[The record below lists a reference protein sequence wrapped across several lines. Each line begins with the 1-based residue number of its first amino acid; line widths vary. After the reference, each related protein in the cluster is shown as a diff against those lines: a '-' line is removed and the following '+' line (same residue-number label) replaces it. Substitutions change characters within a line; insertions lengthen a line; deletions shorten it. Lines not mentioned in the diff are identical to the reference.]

1 MKTWNARL
9 AGIALACA
17 ALVLSGSLGAAPQEA
32 ATGTPIVLGMS
43 AAFTGPSRGLGI
55 ELYRGSMAYLDDVN
69 AHGGVDGRPVV
80 IKAYDDGYN
89 PAPAIYNTIRLIE
102 QDHALVLFDY
112 VGTPT
117 VTRVLPLLKKYSD
130 KSILMFSPFTG
141 AEPQRE
147 PPYDSL
153 VFNLRASY
161 RDETYGLVD
170 RFVSI
175 GRKRIAVFYQADAYG
190 RSGWD
195 GVRRALAAHN
205 LTLAGE
211 ATYSRGT
218 PYTAHMT
225 EQVQILRQANPD
237 AVIAIGS
244 YAACAAFV
252 RDAVDAGWKMPIANL
267 SFVGSENMVN
277 LLVKEGQRTG
287 RDYTSELVNSEVVPS
302 YEDTTLP
309 AVVQYRTLMGQYHPA
324 PPAFADVKGYD
335 LLGDNFAGFEGF
347 LNAKVMVEALRR
359 MHGDIDPKKL
369 AAAFESIHNLDIGID
384 APISFGPDQHQAL
397 QYVYYVRVEHGRLV
411 PAVDWTRWTK

>member
-1 MKTWNARL
+1 
-9 AGIALACA
+9 
-17 ALVLSGSLGAAPQEA
+17 
-32 ATGTPIVLGMS
+32 
-43 AAFTGPSRGLGI
+43 
-55 ELYRGSMAYLDDVN
+55 MAYLDEVN
-69 AHGGVDGRPVV
+69 AHGGVNGRPVV

-117 VTRVLPLLKKYSD
+117 VTRVLPLLKKYAD
-130 KSILMFSPFTG
+130 KSILMFSPFSG

-147 PPYDSL
+147 PPYESL

-195 GVRRALAAHN
+195 GVRRALAAHG
-205 LTLAGE
+205 LSLAAE

-218 PYTAHMT
+218 RYTTHLT
-225 EQVQILRQANPD
+225 EQVDILRRANAD
-237 AVIAIGS
+237 AVIAVGS
-244 YAACAAFV
+244 YAACAAFI
-252 RDAVDAGWKMPIANL
+252 RDAVDAGWKVPIANL
-267 SFVGSENMVN
+267 SFVGTENMVN
-277 LLVKEGQRTG
+277 LLVKEGQHTG
-287 RDYTSELVNSEVVPS
+287 RDYTSDLVNSEVVPS
-302 YEDTTLP
+302 YEDLTLP
-309 AVVQYRTLMGQYHPA
+309 AVVQYRDLMKQDHPS
-324 PPAFADVKGYD
+324 PPAIADVKGYD

-359 MHGDIDPKKL
+359 IQGDIVPAKL
-369 AAAFESIHNLDIGID
+369 AAAFESIHDFDLGID
-384 APISFGPDQHQAL
+384 APISFGPSQHQAL
-397 QYVYYVRVEHGRLV
+397 QYVYYVHVDHGRLM